1 MAIMEFI
8 YGRSLY
14 HFAHELLR
22 NSYKNLIPTG
32 KKLIE
37 NILSEHKAISW
48 LVCALHCQRY
58 VNDFCVGFNYKSS
71 IIDNEVNCQLTVVQ
85 QQRDG
90 VVEGKAK
97 KDWVLYQR
105 QYIKVKFNSSFRQDE
120 VISSSKTG

>member
-1 MAIMEFI
+1 MAIIEFT

-22 NSYKNLIPTG
+22 NSYKNLIPAG

-90 VVEGKAK
+90 VIEGKAN
-97 KDWVLYQR
+97 DWVLYQR

-120 VISSSKTG
+120 V